1 MNLYFVKSY
10 LYIFIWS
17 AYMSGFCHFGLV
29 SFMGFVTEPWYS
41 GHVLFLCECA
51 ASNVL
56 EPCALSSACLVS
68 CWSVVFGSRHSSL
81 EFRFRVRVRTLK
93 LHALSRFGSML
104 SRVCSALS
112 YSVHACCV
120 SCCCTQFVFYRL
132 RAFMLCLLLV
142 WQHSLLYSLAACV
155 HVVISC
161 VNTCLM
167 SILISCLSCPV
178 LHMACDFVLL
188 AMCLCFCFVWAHGFV
203 LDFCVPCALVSI
215 CLDPTHFVPDYWLI
229 CPPVFPRYPPH
240 LLPLWSPCVCS
251 PVFYF
256 NLANKS
262 PSPAP
267 LSLASPLHPQP
278 WHLCPSGGYV

>member
-41 GHVLFLCECA
+41 GHVLFLCERA

-68 CWSVVFGSRHSSL
+68 CWSVVYGSRHSSL
-81 EFRFRVRVRTLK
+81 EFRFRVRVRTLM
-93 LHALSRFGSML
+93 LHALSRFGSMR
-104 SRVCSALS
+104 SGVRSALS

-132 RAFMLCLLLV
+132 RAFMLCLLLCGTQLV
-142 WQHSLLYSLAACV
+142 YSLAACF

-167 SILISCLSCPV
+167 SILISCLFVSCFAHGLWFFFAGRV
-178 LHMACDFVLL
+178 LVFLFCVSTWLCLRFLC
-188 AMCLCFCFVWAHGFV
+188 AMCSRVNLSWPHPSCF
-203 LDFCVPCALVSI
+203 
-215 CLDPTHFVPDYWLI
+215 LI
-229 CPPVFPRYPPH
+229 T
-240 LLPLWSPCVCS
+240 
-251 PVFYF
+251 
-256 NLANKS
+256 
-262 PSPAP
+262 
-267 LSLASPLHPQP
+267 
-278 WHLCPSGGYV
+278 G